1 MKEDSVFFDTTDLRI
16 LSILQNNAREP
27 ISQIARQ
34 VNLSGTAVLR
44 RIHRMEDLGVILS
57 YRTRVDPRKLG
68 IGVNGYIIVKVHD
81 TTRFHKYIQG
91 IDEITSCDIIL
102 AGGMEFILQF
112 HCRDNKHLLTLYD
125 KLPKSIVESMTAYT
139 VVRTIDK
146 GVRIPAFFEEYAENN
161 I

>member
-44 RIHRMEDLGVILS
+44 RIHRMEDQGVILS

-68 IGVNGYIIVKVHD
+68 IDYCQS
-81 TTRFHKYIQG
+81 TRHYKI
-91 IDEITSCDIIL
+91 S
-102 AGGMEFILQF
+102 
-112 HCRDNKHLLTLYD
+112 
-125 KLPKSIVESMTAYT
+125 
-139 VVRTIDK
+139 
-146 GVRIPAFFEEYAENN
+146 
-161 I
+161 